1 MQRIT
6 YTQGNTVSVSVPLV
20 KKTIEKTGNVTSI
33 TTEDYTPGD
42 GDTIEIKLIGER
54 RTYCYTPTMS
64 ESVAVFDLQGNE
76 VAGRYGIE
84 VNVYK
89 TNG

>member
-33 TTEDYTPGD
+33 TTED
-42 GDTIEIKLIGER
+42 
-54 RTYCYTPTMS
+54 
-64 ESVAVFDLQGNE
+64 
-76 VAGRYGIE
+76 
-84 VNVYK
+84 
-89 TNG
+89 